1 MKSEC
6 LMYLKRKY
14 SRLLMC
20 IGVFLLCNCLSES
33 HLQHFSSSMLA
44 NNNRIHIESGE
55 VERYGEFG
63 ISVSN
68 SFRRD
73 SVAFAEGTYYGFE
86 KQKSDT
92 SMANVYL
99 KFPDQMLTMFG
110 AICGKKLVSGEVVTQ
125 LGCTGD
131 KFSYNFSMGIGARL
145 FKWYIAGRAFLFV
158 GITSIEADVFV
169 FNRDE
174 STDYDLEDSYKTV
187 RPYFGAAF
195 AFNSNLPN
203 LFVNPFVNWHVRYYS
218 LFRYED
224 ISVAPMALSGTA
236 GIYKKFGTLTS
247 AVGLQLS
254 YYFDDRTRIL
264 HPQLVAQITYGPIR
278 KK

>member
-1 MKSEC
+1 
-6 LMYLKRKY
+6 MYLKRKY
-14 SRLLMC
+14 SLLLVL
-20 IGVFLLCNCLSES
+20 IGVFSLCNCLPES

-55 VERYGEFG
+55 EARYGEFG

-68 SFRRD
+68 SFRHD
-73 SVAFAEGTYYGFE
+73 SVAFAEGTYYDFE
-86 KQKSDT
+86 KKKSDT
-92 SMANVYL
+92 SKANVFL

-125 LGCTGD
+125 IGCIDD

-145 FKWYIAGRAFLFV
+145 FKWYIAGRAFLIV
-158 GITSIEADVFV
+158 GITSIEADVFIFKEDV
-169 FNRDE
+169 
-174 STDYDLEDSYKTV
+174 STDYDLEDSYRTV
-187 RPYFGAAF
+187 RPYIGAAF
-195 AFNSNLPN
+195 AFNTNHPK
-203 LFVNPFVNWHVRYYS
+203 LFINPFVNWHVRCYS

-224 ISVAPMALSGTA
+224 ISVVPLTLSGTV

-254 YYFDDRTRIL
+254 YYLNDQTRIL

-278 KK
+278 RK

>member
-1 MKSEC
+1 
-6 LMYLKRKY
+6 MYLKRKY
-14 SRLLMC
+14 SLLLVC
-20 IGVFLLCNCLSES
+20 ISVFLCNCLPES
-33 HLQHFSSSMLA
+33 HLQKFSSSMLP
-44 NNNRIHIESGE
+44 NNNRIYIESGE
-55 VERYGEFG
+55 EERYGEFG

-68 SFRRD
+68 SFRND
-73 SVAFAEGTYYGFE
+73 SVAFAEGTYYDFE
-86 KQKSDT
+86 KKKNDT
-92 SMANVYL
+92 TKTNVFL
-99 KFPDQMLTMFG
+99 KFPDQMLTLFG

-125 LGCTGD
+125 IGCTDD

-145 FKWYIAGRAFLFV
+145 FKWYIAGRAFLIV

-169 FNRDE
+169 FNKDE
-174 STDYDLEDSYKTV
+174 WADYDLEDSYKAV

-195 AFNSNLPN
+195 AFNTNLPK
-203 LFVNPFVNWHVRYYS
+203 LFVNPFINWHVRCYS

-224 ISVAPMALSGTA
+224 ISVIPGVLSGTA

-247 AVGLQLS
+247 ALGLQVS
-254 YYFDDRTRIL
+254 YYFNDQTRIL